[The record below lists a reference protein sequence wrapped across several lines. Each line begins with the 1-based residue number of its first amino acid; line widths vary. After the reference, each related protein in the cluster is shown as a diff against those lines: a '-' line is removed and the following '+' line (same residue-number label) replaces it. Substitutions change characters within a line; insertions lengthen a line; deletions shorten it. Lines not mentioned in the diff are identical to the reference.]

1 MSETLLKSM
10 GVAMTAKPEER
21 PISTKT
27 DVPLPTEDKV
37 IHEAN
42 KDLDVIINQGIV
54 AMKEAFTKASD
65 WKPSDQNRSRE
76 VGAALM
82 SATISAI
89 SQKQKVALK
98 RIDQRSKNVD
108 KPTAQQSSSNS
119 ITNIFADRSLIMRM
133 IEDHGLVEM
142 LTEQDASKD
151 PTS

>member
-1 MSETLLKSM
+1 MSETLLKSI
-10 GVAMTAKPEER
+10 GVAMPAKPEER

-89 SQKQKVALK
+89 AQKQKVALK

-108 KPTAQQSSSNS
+108 KPSAQQSANS
-119 ITNIFADRSLIMRM
+119 VTNIFADRSLIMRM

-151 PTS
+151 TTS

>member
-10 GVAMTAKPEER
+10 GAALPVKVEER

-27 DVPLPTEDKV
+27 EVLPTEDKV
-37 IHEAN
+37 LHEAN

-82 SATISAI
+82 AATISALA
-89 SQKQKVALK
+89 QKQKVALK
-98 RIDQRSKNVD
+98 RIDQKSKPGDALPAGVNSVTNV
-108 KPTAQQSSSNS
+108 
-119 ITNIFADRSLIMRM
+119 FADRSLVLEM
-133 IEDHGLVEM
+133 IEKNGLAH
-142 LTEQDASKD
+142 LLSKQNTSED

>member
-10 GVAMTAKPEER
+10 GVATTVKAEER

-27 DVPLPTEDKV
+27 DVPPPTEDK
-37 IHEAN
+37 IINEAN

-82 SATISAI
+82 AATLGAI
-89 SQKQKVALK
+89 AQKQKVALK
-98 RIDQRSKNVD
+98 RIDQRSKSVD
-108 KPTAQQSSSNS
+108 KPVNQSSTGSVM
-119 ITNIFADRSLIMRM
+119 NIFADRSLVLQM
-133 IEDHGLVEM
+133 IEENGLIEM
-142 LTEQDASKD
+142 LSEQDTLKD
-151 PTS
+151 PKS

>member
-1 MSETLLKSM
+1 MSETLLKSL
-10 GVAMTAKPEER
+10 GAALPVKVEER

-27 DVPLPTEDKV
+27 DVAPPSDDK
-37 IHEAN
+37 IINEAN

-82 SATISAI
+82 AATLGAI
-89 SQKQKVALK
+89 AQKQKVALK
-98 RIDQRSKNVD
+98 RIDQRAKNLD
-108 KPTAQQSSSNS
+108 KPASGLSGNS
-119 ITNIFADRSLIMRM
+119 ITNVFADRSLVLEM
-133 IEDHGLVEM
+133 IEKNGLTHLLAKQNTSE
-142 LTEQDASKD
+142 D